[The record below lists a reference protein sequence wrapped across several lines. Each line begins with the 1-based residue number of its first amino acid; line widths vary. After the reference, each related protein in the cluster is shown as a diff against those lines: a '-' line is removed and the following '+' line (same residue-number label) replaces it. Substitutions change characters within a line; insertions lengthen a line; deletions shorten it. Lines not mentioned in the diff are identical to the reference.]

1 MMNPNPFVALNHLT
15 VPLAITLSPLRNRA
29 PCAVFEQPGLL
40 DILMAPDRRIAR
52 GGKRGKASQSTIA
65 MLSWRR
71 KPGLCQRSLRDVYD
85 VRSNRCKTNPIIRFG
100 ETLAQY

>member
-1 MMNPNPFVALNHLT
+1 MWTNTSLPPSDGMMNPNPFVALNHLT

-40 DILMAPDRRIAR
+40 DILMAPDRRITR

-65 MLSWRR
+65 TLSWRR
-71 KPGLCQRSLRDVYD
+71 KRRLCQRYLRDD
-85 VRSNRCKTNPIIRFG
+85 WQACCTPCESH
-100 ETLAQY
+100 